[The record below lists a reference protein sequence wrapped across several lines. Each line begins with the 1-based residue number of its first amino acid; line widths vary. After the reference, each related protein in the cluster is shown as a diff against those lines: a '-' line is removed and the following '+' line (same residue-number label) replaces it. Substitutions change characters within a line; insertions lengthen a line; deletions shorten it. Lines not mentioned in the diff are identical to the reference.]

1 MSGSVSVRVTGLDED
16 MAALEQ
22 RFKAALAGAMPT
34 LREDLAQCLFEH
46 VQGDV
51 SKNST
56 QRNISGG
63 ENTAAWPTLTATRS
77 LR

>member
-1 MSGSVSVRVTGLDED
+1 MMERSGYMSGSVSARITGLDED

-34 LREDLAQCLFEH
+34 PREDLSQCLFEH

-51 SKNST
+51 Y
-56 QRNISGG
+56 
-63 ENTAAWPTLTATRS
+63 E
-77 LR
+77 